1 MDKKDGFTVGQRVFY
16 PYMNV
21 LATIKAFRENH
32 AEIEYNHF
40 GSIVTDKVPVM
51 ALLEP

>member
-1 MDKKDGFTVGQRVFY
+1 MEKKDGFTVGQRVFF

-21 LATIKAFRENH
+21 LATIKAFHGNK
-32 AEIEYNHF
+32 AEIEYNHY
-40 GSIVTDKVPVM
+40 GSIVNQKVPTL